1 MVNGQIYVKF
11 PVFSVIK
18 NDFGHALIC
27 LWEILFVRVNYA
39 VKL

>member
-18 NDFGHALIC
+18 NDFGHAFIC
-27 LWEILFVRVNYA
+27 FWEILFVRVNYA
-39 VKL
+39 VK